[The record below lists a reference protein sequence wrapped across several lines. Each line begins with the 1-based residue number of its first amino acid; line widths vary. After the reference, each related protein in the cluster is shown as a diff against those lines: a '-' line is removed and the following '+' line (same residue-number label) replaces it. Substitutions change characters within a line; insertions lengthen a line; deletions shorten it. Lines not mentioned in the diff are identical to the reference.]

1 MTVYEINE
9 SLNAAF
15 QRRDAM
21 LGEPAPTGKRHF
33 RIAPLFSS
41 TQLGGPRNGF
51 DPRSKSRRGPRA
63 WICWGTR
70 MPRMPAETA
79 ANACNVWNKRTEH
92 GTAKRGEW
100 NRRWRLPGTIRGI
113 SAALSA

>member
-15 QRRDAM
+15 QRRDAV
-21 LGEPAPTGKRHF
+21 LGEPAPTDNRRF

-41 TQLGGPRNGF
+41 THLGVPRNGF
-51 DPRSKSRRGPRA
+51 DPGSKSRRGPPA
-63 WICWGTR
+63 WICWRPR

-79 ANACNVWNKRTEH
+79 ANACNVWNKTHRTRDSQT
-92 GTAKRGEW
+92 GRG
-100 NRRWRLPGTIRGI
+100 NRRWKLP
-113 SAALSA
+113 